1 MKKLF
6 LMLFLFGIMSPMLAQ
21 VTEPEELREVEL
33 VAVNYKYLDA
43 TTNDEVAVP
52 VKLLQEKVAKYDV
65 RSSDFYQD
73 DYELYE
79 VNFFIPQGTVLAA
92 YDKDGKLLKTVERY
106 KNVGLPS
113 AVMKAVKEKYPNF
126 TISKDIY
133 LVNYHDEKG
142 IEKRYKLKL
151 EDPDNNRVRIKIDE
165 KGNFL

>member
-6 LMLFLFGIMSPMLAQ
+6 LMLFLFGTMSPLLAQ
-21 VTEPEELREVEL
+21 ITEPEELKEVEL

-52 VKLLQEKVAKYDV
+52 VKLLQEKVAKYDLK
-65 RSSDFYQD
+65 SSDIYSD
-73 DYELYE
+73 DYDTYE

-106 KNVGLPS
+106 KDVGLPS
-113 AVMKAVKEKYPNF
+113 AVMKAVKEKYPDW
-126 TISKDIY
+126 TVSKDIY

-151 EDPDNNRVRIKIDE
+151 EDKNNNRMRIKVDE

>member
-1 MKKLF
+1 
-6 LMLFLFGIMSPMLAQ
+6 MLAQ
-21 VTEPEELREVEL
+21 ITEPEELREVEL

-52 VKLLQEKVAKYDV
+52 VKLLQEKVAKYDIK
-65 RSSDFYQD
+65 SSDIYSD

-126 TISKDIY
+126 TVSKDIY

-151 EDPDNNRVRIKIDE
+151 DGPDNNRIRVKIDE

>member
-6 LMLFLFGIMSPMLAQ
+6 LMLFLFGIISPMLAQ